1 MGWRRAPRDPVAR
14 WRRWADELDPWS
26 PRSSDYMVIVAA
38 LLLLCLL
45 YVGERNYAVQLNRRL
60 FRLQERAATLEA
72 STEMLATRA
81 TELAGRDR
89 IARLARD
96 YGMLL
101 PPADAV
107 RYVYY
112 VPEQDARSVDL
123 DAGLRGAGVVGLQ
136 RHAPEAW

>member
-1 MGWRRAPRDPVAR
+1 MGWRRATRVPVAR

-26 PRSSDYMVIVAA
+26 PRSSDYTVIVAG

-72 STEMLATRA
+72 STEILATRA
-81 TELAGRDR
+81 TELAGRER
-89 IARLARD
+89 ITRLAGD
-96 YGMLL
+96 YGMLV
-101 PPADAV
+101 PPAEAV

-112 VPEQDARSVDL
+112 VPEPDAQPIDL
-123 DAGLRGAGVVGLQ
+123 NAGLRAAGVVGLR
-136 RHAPEAW
+136 RHSPEAW